1 MRPCHLAYCRYVSM
15 EDALRLLRARASE
28 KARTSERKE
37 TSAKRQE
44 GRDKCEETRETQIS
58 FVTETQDSLRPSLS
72 VLKREDTTCGRE
84 AFIPILRLPTS
95 IFSKKPLFDAHFL
108 SATILPSSVQILLQF
123 RADP

>member
-1 MRPCHLAYCRYVSM
+1 M
-15 EDALRLLRARASE
+15 EGSPLRTRAIEMAW
-28 KARTSERKE
+28 
-37 TSAKRQE
+37 TSAR
-44 GRDKCEETRETQIS
+44 EETRGKMRETKIS

-84 AFIPILRLPTS
+84 AFISILRLPTS